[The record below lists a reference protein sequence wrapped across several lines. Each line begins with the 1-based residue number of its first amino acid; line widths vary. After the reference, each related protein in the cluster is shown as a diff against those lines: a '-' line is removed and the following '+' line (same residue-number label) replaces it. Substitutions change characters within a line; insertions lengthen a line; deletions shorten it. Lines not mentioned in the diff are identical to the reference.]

1 MRIFMFVRIA
11 VLSAAAF
18 AVSLSAN
25 AGMPRGAELM
35 ADEQDADPAT
45 GVTTARGNAEIR
57 IEAYRILGRADRI
70 DVDPG
75 RNEIQFTGH
84 ALITVGDARYESDQV
99 TCSLDFQKC
108 APVMGE
114 LVTPAPATTMPDATA
129 AQALPEVAPQNWPP
143 PAGSGAAVIKP

>member
-1 MRIFMFVRIA
+1 MRVIMFVRIA

-18 AVSLSAN
+18 AVSVNAN

-57 IEAYRILGRADRI
+57 IESYRILGRVDRI

-84 ALITVGDARYESDQV
+84 ALITVGEARYESDRV
-99 TCSLDFQKC
+99 TCTLDFEKC
-108 APVMGE
+108 APVNA
-114 LVTPAPATTMPDATA
+114 APASAPAMPDTTA
-129 AQALPEVAPQNWPP
+129 AQALPDVVPQNWPP